1 MLAFPK
7 ATSWIFYLDMFK
19 PTNKRDFWPRH
30 PIASSQP
37 CVKDGNYSFLVY
49 TLLSC
54 GSNCFVPQLLSL
66 LPPSSPRPFVWYS
79 WSHSEVLCCYVLSVL
94 SLVLEVFWQIAS
106 YFVTLRAPCTVVLH
120 LNCALLVC
128 RIYLFMYR
136 LTGLGIRLSIGNC
149 TVNIYDKINR
159 ISCKSRA

>member
-1 MLAFPK
+1 MSAFPK
-7 ATSWIFYLDMFK
+7 GTSWIFHVDMFK
-19 PTNKRDFWPRH
+19 PKNKRDFWPRH

-54 GSNCFVPQLLSL
+54 GSNCFVPQLLS
-66 LPPSSPRPFVWYS
+66 PSLFHPLVWYS

-94 SLVLEVFWQIAS
+94 SLVLEAFWQIAS
-106 YFVTLRAPCTVVLH
+106 HCVTLRAPCTVVLH
-120 LNCALLVC
+120 INYALLVC

-136 LTGLGIRLSIGNC
+136 LTGLGIRVSIGYC